1 MAGPTPNRTRRV
13 FFVGAGL
20 SSAAGLPNTPSLITG
35 VLELAKRKTTWG
47 ITASLP
53 QRLEE
58 AFRFFYPDAE
68 LPGFQPNVVDFFS
81 TLRTFIDIGTQF
93 PGTGL
98 EDPAGLFRLLRL
110 AIAHLLVDETRG
122 IDAQRLLQHEYIQDM
137 VQAGNIIITSNWDPL
152 IERFAQLADVPLRL
166 SGEELQSGVLLLKL
180 HGSVDWTLRE
190 HGKRAFTTD
199 NYASLRERLFHP
211 GRPYR
216 LAVPKRPDDIIRVRA
231 LESWTQAWRLIK
243 SSTSE
248 PHIVTMVRGKAG
260 DLGPLEAVWRDA
272 YAALSRAASLEIVG
286 YSMPTDDTE
295 IRTLLRAGIRRGG
308 QNPEVS
314 VRNPSP
320 EVHDRVRSLLGRDA
334 GGSYLPI
341 NSI

>member
-1 MAGPTPNRTRRV
+1 MAGPTPDRTLRV

-20 SSAAGLPNTPSLITG
+20 SSAAGLPNTPSLISG
-35 VLELAKRKTTWG
+35 VLELARRKSTWG
-47 ITASLP
+47 ITQSLP
-53 QRLEE
+53 ERMED

-68 LPGFQPNVVDFFS
+68 LPGFRPNVVDFFS

-98 EDPAGLFRLLRL
+98 EDPASLFRTLKL
-110 AIAHLLVDETRG
+110 AIVHLLVEETRG
-122 IDAQRLLQHEYIQDM
+122 VDSQRLVRHEYFNDMIQP
-137 VQAGNIIITSNWDPL
+137 GNVIITSNWDPL
-152 IERFAQLADVPLRL
+152 LERFAQLAGTSLRL
-166 SGEELQSGVLLLKL
+166 SGEDLQAGVLLLKL

-190 HGKRAFTTD
+190 HGKKAFTTD
-199 NYASLRERLFHP
+199 NFASLRERLFHP

-216 LAVPKRPDDIIRVRA
+216 LAVPKRPSDIIRIRA

-260 DLGPLEAVWRDA
+260 DLGPLEGVWRDA
-272 YAALSRAASLEIVG
+272 YAALSRASSLEIVG
-286 YSMPTDDTE
+286 YSMPADDTE
-295 IRTLLRAGIRRGG
+295 IRTLLRAGIRRG
-308 QNPEVS
+308 NEDPYVV

-320 EVHDRVRSLLGRDA
+320 EVHDRIRALLGREA
-334 GGSYLPI
+334 TGSYLPI
-341 NSI
+341 DSI